1 MRQKAYYTADE
12 TIYNLY
18 TIGQEWMTED
28 MLEYKGLY
36 HQYITGETYTE
47 STWRPDRSVKLIK
60 FELPNPQLNTYKK
73 IKTVSTKY
81 NPIRAY
87 YPTVTEADKAV
98 KYIQRYFITK
108 INETAIT
115 EIDEQQFVDWNNKKL
130 DPNLYTAI
138 KLIWYISGPL
148 TTETINGIPV
158 LAVNVLNGQ
167 RVISAERTMPG
178 ITKKLNNLLE
188 LYSDSDFTIPKD
200 ING

>member
-18 TIGQEWMTED
+18 TTGQEWMTED
-28 MLEYKGLY
+28 MVEYKGLY

-47 STWRPDRSVKLIK
+47 STWRPDKSVKLIK
-60 FELPNPQLNTYKK
+60 FELPNPKINTYKN

-81 NPIRAY
+81 NPIRSY
-87 YPTVTEADKAV
+87 YPTVTQTDIAN
-98 KYIQRYFITK
+98 KYIQRYFIKK
-108 INETAIT
+108 INESAIT
-115 EIDEQQFVDWNNKKL
+115 EIDEQQFNDWTNKKI

-148 TTETINGIPV
+148 NTETIQGIVVPS
-158 LAVNVLNGQ
+158 VNTLNSQ
-167 RVISAERTMPG
+167 RVISAERNMPG
-178 ITKKLNNLLE
+178 ISKKLNNLLE
-188 LYSDSDFTIPKD
+188 LYSDSDFRIPKD